1 MIGTP
6 IYCPA
11 EILKGDKAIDP
22 FLADLWAL
30 GITSYYVSYYQ
41 LPFGLNEMD
50 CKTFEDVKE
59 KITRALVFPDNPKRS
74 NKIKEFLAKLL

>member
-6 IYCPA
+6 IYTPA

-30 GITSYYVSYYQ
+30 GITSYYVSYY
-41 LPFGLNEMD
+41 
-50 CKTFEDVKE
+50 
-59 KITRALVFPDNPKRS
+59 
-74 NKIKEFLAKLL
+74 